1 MTSDRPQ
8 PAASAQGPAPSATEA
23 FVWIWLP
30 GALEPVI
37 AGRIE
42 LDGGVYAF
50 NYGRSYLERADAIP
64 IYAPELPLQRGR
76 IPPNAPLDMA
86 GCLRD
91 GAPDAWGRR
100 VIINRL
106 TGLRGEAA
114 NSIDFDELT
123 FMLNSGSDRIGALD
137 FQTSA
142 DRYQPRE
149 QDNATL
155 EELLEAAE
163 RVERGEPIPPAL
175 DKALFHGSSIGGA
188 RPKALIQ
195 DGEDKFIAKFS
206 ATNDTMAVVKA
217 EFVAMR
223 LAAEVGLDVAP
234 VQLTKA
240 SGKDVL
246 LVRRFDREWNGAG
259 WTRRA
264 MVSALTM
271 FGLSEM
277 QARYASY
284 VDLAE
289 MVRAR
294 FTDPQATLRELFGRM
309 VFNVLTGNTDDHARN
324 HAAFW
329 DGANLT
335 LTPAYD
341 ICPQPRNG
349 REANQAMLVNGED
362 KRSRLESCR
371 LSAQNFL
378 LNDRDA
384 HDLIDGQIKTI
395 TRLWGSIC
403 DEAALSEVE
412 RGYLWRRQFLND
424 YAFDG
429 YAEGTLGQV
438 QSRLRE
444 HVPAEVSLS
453 DELIADRRQASEQE

>member
-1 MTSDRPQ
+1 MTTF
-8 PAASAQGPAPSATEA
+8 AAQGLIPPATEA

-30 GALEPVI
+30 GALEPII

-42 LDGGVYAF
+42 LNGDIYTF
-50 NYGRSYLERADAIP
+50 NYGRSYLERANAMP

-76 IPPNAPLDMA
+76 IIPQTPLDMA

-106 TGLRGEAA
+106 TGIRSNAA
-114 NSIDFDELT
+114 HNIEFDELT
-123 FMLNSGSDRIGALD
+123 YMLNSGSDRIGALD

-149 QDNATL
+149 QENAAL

-163 RVERGEPIPPAL
+163 RVERGEPIPHAL

-223 LAAEVGLDVAP
+223 LAAGVGLDVAP
-234 VQLTKA
+234 VRLARA

-246 LVRRFDREWNGAG
+246 LVRRFDREWNGTG

-271 FGLSEM
+271 FGLGEM

-289 MVRAR
+289 MVRTR
-294 FTDPQATLRELFGRM
+294 FTDPQATLRELFGRL

-335 LTPAYD
+335 LTKAYD

-362 KRSRLESCR
+362 KRSLVESCR
-371 LSAQNFL
+371 LSASNFL
-378 LNDRDA
+378 LSDRDA
-384 HDLIDGQIKTI
+384 RDLINHQVTSITQLWDG
-395 TRLWGSIC
+395 IC
-403 DEAALSEVE
+403 DEAELSTVD

-424 YAFDG
+424 YAFEGYTDG
-429 YAEGTLGQV
+429 APQL
-438 QSRLRE
+438 
-444 HVPAEVSLS
+444 
-453 DELIADRRQASEQE
+453 